1 MATEPA
7 VQDRPGYLP
16 EAVTSFVGRRR
27 ELAALKVRM
36 SEARLLTLVG
46 APGGGKTRL
55 AAELAAMSRRAFPD
69 GVWMVDLASLDDPE
83 KVPQAVLSAL
93 NVAEPTGDAQRAAAP
108 NPLRDRLALVLLDN
122 CEHVLDGVA
131 LFTASLLRSCPR
143 LHFLATSR
151 EPLNIDGEHTF
162 DIPPLPVPDP
172 RCPPPLEA

>member
-46 APGGGKTRL
+46 APGVGKTRL

-108 NPLRDRLALVLLDN
+108 NPGPRAATRGFVGGRKRARHSPPHRLRAGRRLSSSGRN
-122 CEHVLDGVA
+122 
-131 LFTASLLRSCPR
+131 PW
-143 LHFLATSR
+143 
-151 EPLNIDGEHTF
+151 
-162 DIPPLPVPDP
+162 
-172 RCPPPLEA
+172 